1 MSFIEHL
8 RNYLDISTKPQ
19 PCDAIFVLAG
29 RQERKVHGIK
39 LWRVGY
45 APELILSVGR
55 FEWRRFYDLGL
66 PHDGGLRKLVDT
78 IPPAERHFFVREWK
92 DRAESAGVATGK
104 YGTLTEALA
113 AANLLRMGE
122 YRSLMVVSSAFH
134 LRRVSLA
141 FGRAFRG
148 SGTKLVFVAVPDE
161 PPESRSELLAELR
174 KYILYRLLLLFPAAV
189 SRSRNSDF

>member
-1 MSFIEHL
+1 MTFDDHL
-8 RNYLDISTKPQ
+8 RDYLDIASKPA

-29 RQERKVHGIK
+29 RQERKVHGVD

-66 PHDGGLRKLVDT
+66 PHDGGLQKLVDAV
-78 IPPAERHFFVREWK
+78 PPVERHFFVREWK
-92 DRAESAGVATGK
+92 DRAESLAVPKGK

-113 AANLLRMGE
+113 AASLLREGE

-134 LRRVSLA
+134 LRRVALA
-141 FGRAFRG
+141 FRRSFRG
-148 SGTKLVFVAVPDE
+148 SGTRLVFVAVPND
-161 PPESRSELLAELR
+161 PPESRSELLTELQ
-174 KYILYRLLLLFPAAV
+174 KYFLYRLLLLYPGAV
-189 SRSRNSDF
+189 SRPR